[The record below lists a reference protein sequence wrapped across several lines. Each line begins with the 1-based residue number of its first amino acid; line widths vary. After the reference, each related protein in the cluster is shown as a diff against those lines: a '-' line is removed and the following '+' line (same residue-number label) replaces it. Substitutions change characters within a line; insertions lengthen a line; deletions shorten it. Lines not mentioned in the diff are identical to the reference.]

1 MIKEIEL
8 FLFILSIIYTIRF
21 LFEFVIRLFQQE
33 PVPMKVQKVEEIVI
47 YLSISYIITYLII

>member
-33 PVPMKVQKVEEIVI
+33 PVPMKVQKVEEIAI